1 MAQLQSF
8 KLQQP
13 EAVAGTGPLEHRTR
27 DTTSS
32 TGDASLITPQMP
44 NSAGPAHGTKATEL
58 LAVLRKLS
66 WFLLPVF
73 FILNILNYLD
83 RTNLAFASIQMTQ
96 VCSHELKF
104 VVICA
109 RQAAAC
115 THCPLSCRISTPW
128 LQCMT
133 QEEF

>member
-13 EAVAGTGPLEHRTR
+13 DGVTGTGPQQHGTR

-32 TGDASLITPQMP
+32 TGDVSFVTPQMP
-44 NSAGPAHGTKATEL
+44 NSAGLGHGTKATEL

-96 VCSHELKF
+96 VRSHELQF
-104 VVICA
+104 VL
-109 RQAAAC
+109 
-115 THCPLSCRISTPW
+115 TSCCWFSHTAW
-128 LQCMT
+128 H
-133 QEEF
+133 EVA